1 MKPLTIALLLLPLI
15 GGAGKMTFA
24 EDKTPNLIITGTVTT
39 DSCVVDTDSQ
49 NLKVPLGEV
58 VTGQFVRA
66 GDTSLPGST
75 FVIKLTDCD
84 AGVKGA
90 MITFSGNADPDNP
103 DLLQISQT
111 ADSATGIGVAVID
124 RATGDNVPLGKAT
137 ATAALTTGENTLSYT
152 LLYQATR
159 DTVTAGSA
167 NAVMYFDIA
176 YQ

>member
-1 MKPLTIALLLLPLI
+1 MKPLTKTLLLVPLLLGVVKI
-15 GGAGKMTFA
+15 GVA

-58 VTGQFVRA
+58 VTGRFVRA
-66 GDTSLPGST
+66 GDTSPGQT
-75 FVIKLTDCD
+75 FVITLTDCD
-84 AGVKGA
+84 EGVKGA

-103 DLLQISQT
+103 DLLQISQA
-111 ADSATGIGVAVID
+111 ADSASGIGVEVMD
-124 RATGDNVPLGKAT
+124 ETTGGAIALGKAT
-137 ATAALTTGENTLSYT
+137 ATRTLTAGENTLPYQLRYKAT
-152 LLYQATR
+152 L